1 MGHRLPVRAAEREM
15 TAGVGRRTWF
25 LLALSCVFYAACALR
40 FDAIHLPFCDEG
52 WLASPGLN
60 LIRHGTMETSV
71 IEPAGSYLKG
81 IDHYTYWIMPL
92 YPLGLAVWFK
102 LWGFGSFT
110 MRSYST
116 AFGVVGLLG
125 IFAIVRRLVVS
136 DAAALLTVA
145 LTGTSL
151 LFVSNGSNGR
161 MDMMSAGLGFA
172 ALACYLVLRE
182 RSFTSAVLVS
192 HGVLAMAVFS
202 HPNALIHFVA
212 LLFLTVWFDRR
223 KIRLQH
229 LVLAAAPYLVGC
241 GLWGLYIREG
251 GVDLWRAQFAGNAT
265 AGGRDLMFADP
276 FSALRLEVE
285 RRYAAAF
292 GFGPG
297 TTVLQ
302 HLQVIAPLGW
312 IAGIVAALSMRS
324 MRRDR
329 GVQAL
334 LILALLCPAILAVI
348 DGVKRPFYLIY
359 VVPFAIAVL
368 SAVLVR
374 ARLRWLSVPLIA
386 LQVAGLA
393 IAMRHDGYDDE
404 YLPAVAFLRSHEQP
418 RTLILGPS
426 EFGFQLGYDRELVDD
441 FRLGYNSGK
450 SPDYIVIDPN
460 YRGAIDALRKDHPE
474 IYAFT
479 ERRLTSEY
487 VPVFQNAIYTIYGRR
502 SS

>member
-1 MGHRLPVRAAEREM
+1 
-15 TAGVGRRTWF
+15 
-25 LLALSCVFYAACALR
+25 
-40 FDAIHLPFCDEG
+40 
-52 WLASPGLN
+52 
-60 LIRHGTMETSV
+60 
-71 IEPAGSYLKG
+71 
-81 IDHYTYWIMPL
+81 
-92 YPLGLAVWFK
+92 
-102 LWGFGSFT
+102 
-110 MRSYST
+110 
-116 AFGVVGLLG
+116 
-125 IFAIVRRLVVS
+125 
-136 DAAALLTVA
+136 
-145 LTGTSL
+145 
-151 LFVSNGSNGR
+151 
-161 MDMMSAGLGFA
+161 
-172 ALACYLVLRE
+172 
-182 RSFTSAVLVS
+182 
-192 HGVLAMAVFS
+192 
-202 HPNALIHFVA
+202 
-212 LLFLTVWFDRR
+212 
-223 KIRLQH
+223 
-229 LVLAAAPYLVGC
+229 
-241 GLWGLYIREG
+241 
-251 GVDLWRAQFAGNAT
+251 
-265 AGGRDLMFADP
+265 
-276 FSALRLEVE
+276 
-285 RRYAAAF
+285 
-292 GFGPG
+292 
-297 TTVLQ
+297 
-302 HLQVIAPLGW
+302 
-312 IAGIVAALSMRS
+312 

>member
-1 MGHRLPVRAAEREM
+1 M
-15 TAGVGRRTWF
+15 TAGVARRTWII
-25 LLALSCVFYAACALR
+25 LAALCIFYTAFALR

-92 YPLGLAVWFK
+92 YPLGLAVWYK

-125 IFAIVRRLVVS
+125 IFVIVRRLVVS
-136 DAAALLTVA
+136 DAAALLAVA

-151 LFVSNGSNGR
+151 LFVANGSTGR

-182 RSFTSAVLVS
+182 RSFTAAVVVS
-192 HGVLAMAVFS
+192 HCVLAMAVFS
-202 HPNALIHFVA
+202 HPNALIHFIA
-212 LLFLTVWFDRR
+212 LLFLTVWFDWR
-223 KIRLQH
+223 KIRVQH
-229 LVLAAAPYLVGC
+229 LVLAAAPYLVGF

-297 TTVLQ
+297 TTMLQ
-302 HLQVIAPLGW
+302 HLQIIAPLCW
-312 IAGIVAALSMRS
+312 IAGIAATLAVPSI
-324 MRRDR
+324 RRDR

-334 LILALLCPAILAVI
+334 LVLALLCPAILAVI

-359 VVPFAIAVL
+359 SVPFAIAVL

-374 ARLRWLSVPLIA
+374 ARLRWLAVPLIA
-386 LQVAGLA
+386 LQVAGLG
-393 IAMRHDGYDDE
+393 IAMRHDAYDDE
-404 YLPAVAFLRSHEQP
+404 YLPAVAFLKAHEQAQ
-418 RTLILGPS
+418 TLILGPS
-426 EFGFQLGYDRELVDD
+426 ELGFQLGYGRELVDD

-450 SPDYIVIDPN
+450 SPDYIVIDLN
-460 YRGAIDALRKDHPE
+460 YRGAIDALRTAHPE
-474 IYAFT
+474 IYEFV
-479 ERRLTSEY
+479 ERRLTNEY
-487 VPVFQNAIYTIYGRR
+487 VPVFHNTIYTIYSRR
-502 SS
+502 S